1 MNPLAHQI
9 PAIVPECARAIA
21 REPLPARAHELT
33 ASNVCQPPGGPGLRR
48 RRIRGPE
55 DRGRPAAPQGLKI
68 EARIVGLAA
77 ETTLRQ
83 TFVNALPETL
93 EAGYIFPL
101 PPSAA
106 VTHFTNG
113 RRVGGTLMGHSPAAR
128 VQGLGQRGRLASH

>member
-1 MNPLAHQI
+1 MKRVTPLI
-9 PAIVPECARAIA
+9 PTN
-21 REPLPARAHELT
+21 LPVAPDSDDAGFGALKT
-33 ASNVCQPPGGPGLRR
+33 AAGLL
-48 RRIRGPE
+48 P
-55 DRGRPAAPQGLKI
+55 PQGLKI

-128 VQGLGQRGRLASH
+128 VQGLGRRGRLASH